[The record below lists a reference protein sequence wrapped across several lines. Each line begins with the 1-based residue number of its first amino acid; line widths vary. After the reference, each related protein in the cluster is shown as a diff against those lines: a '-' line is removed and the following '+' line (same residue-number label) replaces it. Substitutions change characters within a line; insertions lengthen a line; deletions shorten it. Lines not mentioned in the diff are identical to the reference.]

1 VSDPMT
7 HIAHTS
13 RSTDSKDFYSTT
25 GFWSTHRIN
34 YFGQQTQR
42 TDNEIYG
49 LYSVVN
55 IGLQAL

>member
-25 GFWSTHRIN
+25 GFWSTHKL
-34 YFGQQTQR
+34 FWS
-42 TDNEIYG
+42 TDSKDWQWDLWAI
-49 LYSVVN
+49 
-55 IGLQAL
+55 